1 MDVLNCFPTK
11 VVLLKEFEDRLTLI
25 ERVAKTLLEAM
36 IDCILRIFVCVCVC
50 VCILFVTSVEKVSRG
65 GVVEIFSEIDV

>member
-11 VVLLKEFEDRLTLI
+11 VVLLKEFVDRLTLI

-36 IDCILRIFVCVCVC
+36 IDCILRIFVCVC
-50 VCILFVTSVEKVSRG
+50 ILFVRSVKGIAR

>member
-11 VVLLKEFEDRLTLI
+11 VVLLKEFVDRLTLI

-36 IDCILRIFVCVCVC
+36 IDCILRIFVCVCVFS
-50 VCILFVTSVEKVSRG
+50 LRSVKGIAR

>member
-11 VVLLKEFEDRLTLI
+11 VVLLKEFVDRLTLI
-25 ERVAKTLLEAM
+25 ERVAKTMLEAM

-50 VCILFVTSVEKVSRG
+50 ILFVRSVKGIAR

>member
-11 VVLLKEFEDRLTLI
+11 VVLLKEFVDRLTLI

-36 IDCILRIFVCVCVC
+36 IDCILRILCVC
-50 VCILFVTSVEKVSRG
+50 VCILFVRSVKGIAR

>member
-11 VVLLKEFEDRLTLI
+11 IVLLKEFEDRLTLI

-36 IDCILRIFVCVCVC
+36 IDCILRIFGVCVFVC
-50 VCILFVTSVEKVSRG
+50 SLCEECKRYRAG
-65 GVVEIFSEIDV
+65 GR

>member
-50 VCILFVTSVEKVSRG
+50 ILFVTSVEKVSRG